1 MNAPEVAIIDSGG
14 ANINSI
20 VFALERLGCT
30 PVFTQDWD
38 QIQNASHVVLP
49 GVGAAAAAM
58 THLTALGLAEKI
70 PRLTQPVLGICLG
83 MQLLFERSEE
93 GDVAGLGV
101 IPDTVGKMSHAPGI
115 TIPHMGWNQNQFAQV
130 PVDSMFNGI
139 PDNGFAYFVHSFSA
153 PLGPWTIAKCRHGA
167 WFSSMVCVRNFVGI
181 QFHPER
187 SGALGSELLKNFL
200 QWECVSRV

>member
-20 VFALERLGCT
+20 VFAFERLGCT

-38 QIQNASHVVLP
+38 QIQKASHVVLP

-58 THLTALGLAEKI
+58 SHLTSLGLAEKI

-83 MQLLFERSEE
+83 MQLFFERSEE

-101 IPDTVGKMSHAPGI
+101 LPGTVRRMASLPGI
-115 TIPHMGWNQNQFAQV
+115 TIPHMGWNSNQFEAV
-130 PVDSMFNGI
+130 PSDSMFE
-139 PDNGFAYFVHSFSA
+139 DVADQRFAYFVHSFAA
-153 PLGPWTIAKCRHGA
+153 PLGPWTIAKSHHGD
-167 WFSSMVCVRNFVGI
+167 WFSSIVGRKNFVGI

-187 SGALGSELLKNFL
+187 SGSWGSQLLRCFL
-200 QWECVSRV
+200 QWKCVSRV